1 MARWLNGSRRL
12 ARRVLPLTMGGVVA
26 IFVASTVYTEL
37 LLTDDSDALDIAV
50 NSAPSVAF
58 LADARGELRRLANE
72 GARVISDGTPSA
84 VADARAAF
92 EARRQ
97 AIEAALASYV
107 QTPDYPGEHEL
118 YGVVRAKLARVDEA
132 LHHGA
137 DAPAAER
144 AAAAQTFALTVDDL
158 DSAMHALSEINR
170 AHLMTASAAIAEK
183 GRRRNRWAFL
193 LDGLGIIA
201 AFGATVLAARTVE
214 RYLAT
219 LSRRA
224 RELEHMAIEVGHE
237 IATPLMPIELALGSD
252 GGAAGEPNH
261 SGMARARRAV
271 QRIRASLERLTTFAA
286 AGRPPEPPLPRT
298 ALEPALVTLAREAGL
313 DAVVEPDTFVRCSE
327 LSLQAL
333 LRDLFSGSATPGG
346 TLERLDVGRLGAHV
360 RISVARSPAGD
371 RGVDPF
377 DPQLHMPDSD
387 HPGIDLRLA
396 TVRRRVEA
404 CGGRVGVRRERGRDR
419 LWIELP
425 LA

>member
-37 LLTDDSDALDIAV
+37 LLTDDSDALDIAA
-50 NSAPSVAF
+50 NAAPSVAY
-58 LADARGELRRLANE
+58 LADARGELRRLANDGE
-72 GARVISDGTPSA
+72 RVIADGTPA
-84 VADARAAF
+84 AIAEARAAF
-92 EARRQ
+92 EARRHV
-97 AIEAALASYV
+97 IEGALASYAE
-107 QTPDYPGEHEL
+107 TPNYPGELDL
-118 YGVVRAKLARVDEA
+118 YRVVRAKLARVDEA
-132 LHHGA
+132 LHRGA
-137 DAPAAER
+137 EAPAAER
-144 AAAAQTFALTVDDL
+144 ATAVQTFALTIDDL
-158 DSAMHALSEINR
+158 DSALHALSEINR
-170 AHLMTASAAIAEK
+170 VHLVSASAAIADK

-219 LSRRA
+219 LTRRA

-237 IATPLMPIELALGSD
+237 IATPLVPIELALGTD
-252 GGAAGEPNH
+252 GASAGEPHH
-261 SGMARARRAV
+261 SSMTRARRAV
-271 QRIRASLERLTTFAA
+271 QRIRGSLERLTTFAA
-286 AGRPPEPPLPRT
+286 AGRPLEPPLPRT
-298 ALEPALVTLAREAGL
+298 PLEPALVTLAREAGL
-313 DAVVEPDTFVRCSE
+313 VAVAEPDLCVRCSD

-333 LRDLFSGSATPGG
+333 LRDLFAAGAVPGG
-346 TLERLDVGRLGAHV
+346 TIERVDVTRLGAHV
-360 RISVARSPAGD
+360 RISIARTPPGD
-371 RGVDPF
+371 RDTDPF
-377 DPQLHMPDSD
+377 DPQLHMPDSE

-404 CGGRVGVRRERGRDR
+404 CGGRVGVRRERARDR